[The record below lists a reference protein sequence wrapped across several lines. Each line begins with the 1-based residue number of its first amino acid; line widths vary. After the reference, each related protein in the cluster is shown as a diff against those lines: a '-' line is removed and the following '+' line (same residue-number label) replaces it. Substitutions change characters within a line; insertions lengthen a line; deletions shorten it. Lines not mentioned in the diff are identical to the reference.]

1 MFHAWLAWDSCPHV
15 ANLGFGFVAHAFAVY
30 QRGCTSAPPICPT
43 VSRNRLQMHDLLQ
56 EMGLEIVRQES
67 EKEPGRRSRLWD
79 HKEIRHILNDNK
91 AFEALDMS
99 TKVQLPDGLD
109 YLPKK
114 LKYLYWR
121 NYPLRTLPSNFKP
134 KNLVELNLP
143 YGHKVVQIWEGK
155 KRAFKL
161 KFINLSHS
169 QCHIKIPD
177 PSETPNLERIDI
189 LNCTNPACVLSS
201 ITNFNHLKFPQI
213 SGNIIDL
220 ILTETAIEE
229 VPSSTECLTNLQYLF
244 LCSCKKLKRVS
255 TSICKFKS
263 LVWLSLNK
271 CLNLESFPESMEK
284 MEHLNRINLGRTT
297 ITEQLPSSFE
307 NVEGLET
314 QCLECCSELDNL
326 PGYSDLTAI
335 PQEIGCLSSLECLNL
350 GGNNFEG
357 LPASIKQISRLECL
371 DLSYCNSLQSLP
383 ELPLHLEV
391 LLATNCKRLQSLPEI
406 PSCLEEL
413 DASVLEKLSKHSFG
427 EEYRIW
433 SIKFN
438 FTNCLKLMNEEANK
452 KNLADSRLRIQ
463 HMAIASLR
471 LFWELRQFSL
481 PLNRYH
487 PLEHRENLRGA
498 TIILPGNNVPEWFI
512 NRSSGSEITLQLP
525 QHCCQ
530 NLMGFAV
537 CAVLQQIDEERDCF
551 FVDFLMKTL
560 SGRKIVRCY
569 ETIALRRQVTKTN
582 VILGFRPLRNVG
594 FPDDNNR
601 TVVPFKFSS
610 QYYVVKC
617 CGVCPVYAS
626 PNETKP
632 NTITLNFATEISKL
646 DDRATAS
653 ESESSSGEEELE
665 PSPNRLFRDDHVN
678 IS

>member
-1 MFHAWLAWDSCPHV
+1 
-15 ANLGFGFVAHAFAVY
+15 
-30 QRGCTSAPPICPT
+30 
-43 VSRNRLQMHDLLQ
+43 MHDLLQ
-56 EMGLEIVRQES
+56 EMWLEIGTDAIEGIFLNFF
-67 EKEPGRRSRLWD
+67 KI
-79 HKEIRHILNDNK
+79 KEINLSSG
-91 AFEALDMS
+91 AFINIR
-99 TKVQLPDGLD
+99 VQLPDGLD

-155 KRAFKL
+155 KEAFKL

-169 QCHIKIPD
+169 QCLIKIPD

-201 ITNFNHLKFPQI
+201 ITNFNHLSMLCFRHCKNLRHFPNNLHFVCPIIIDFSYCVNLTEFPQI

-271 CLNLESFPESMEK
+271 CLNLENFPESMEK
-284 MEHLNRINLGRTT
+284 MEHLNRINLGWTT

-314 QCLECCSELDNL
+314 QGLECCSELDNL

-357 LPASIKQISRLECL
+357 LPASIKQLSRLECL

-487 PLEHRENLRGA
+487 PLEHRENLKGA
-498 TIILPGNNVPEWFI
+498 TIMLPGNNVPEFFI

-617 CGVCPVYAS
+617 CEVCPVYAS

-632 NTITLNFATEISKL
+632 NTIILNFATEISKL
-646 DDRATAS
+646 DDIATVS

-665 PSPNRLFRDDHVN
+665 PSPKRLCRDDHVN

>member
-1 MFHAWLAWDSCPHV
+1 
-15 ANLGFGFVAHAFAVY
+15 
-30 QRGCTSAPPICPT
+30 
-43 VSRNRLQMHDLLQ
+43 
-56 EMGLEIVRQES
+56 
-67 EKEPGRRSRLWD
+67 
-79 HKEIRHILNDNK
+79 
-91 AFEALDMS
+91 
-99 TKVQLPDGLD
+99 
-109 YLPKK
+109 
-114 LKYLYWR
+114 

-201 ITNFNHLKFPQI
+201 ITNFNHLSMLCFRHCKNLRHFPNNLHFVCPIIIDFSYCVNLTEFPQI

-263 LVWLSLNK
+263 LVWLSLN
-271 CLNLESFPESMEK
+271 N
-284 MEHLNRINLGRTT
+284 
-297 ITEQLPSSFE
+297 
-307 NVEGLET
+307 
-314 QCLECCSELDNL
+314 
-326 PGYSDLTAI
+326 DLTAI

-487 PLEHRENLRGA
+487 PLEHRENLKGA
-498 TIILPGNNVPEWFI
+498 TIMLPGNNVPEFFI

-617 CGVCPVYAS
+617 CEVCPFWRRGIGTESQETLQRRPCQHFLRTNINCFGVDISVY
-626 PNETKP
+626 T
-632 NTITLNFATEISKL
+632 TY
-646 DDRATAS
+646 
-653 ESESSSGEEELE
+653 
-665 PSPNRLFRDDHVN
+665 
-678 IS
+678 